1 MRPHFP
7 PALLTLLT
15 AVPPTSSWSPNV
27 FPTQT
32 RRQFLRTS
40 ALLLSGLTL
49 SSCGWTLAE
58 VHPVQS
64 QPGSADELYIYTWSS
79 YVDASLL
86 EGFTAQTGIKV
97 IAETFDSNETML
109 ATFQAGRGAVYSVI
123 YPSDYTVEKMIQL
136 KLLQE
141 LDLSRIDGLDNILP
155 KFQTSAYDPGN
166 RHHVPISWGTTG
178 LIYNSDKLKPSPN
191 DWDYLWQ
198 NQQSLSRR
206 MTLLNDTREVMGA
219 TLRSLGYSYNETRP
233 QPIKLAYEKLQSLK
247 PAIATF
253 TTDAWRDQ
261 LLAGDLLVA
270 MGYSADA
277 LAVMRENPQLK
288 YVIPSSGTSLWSD
301 TVVIPKTAPNPDAA
315 YAWINYLLQ
324 PSVASQ
330 MTERLSFATPN
341 RAAYDQLPAPLRN
354 NETLFPPE
362 SLLAKCESIAPVDLT
377 IAELYEKYWT
387 QLTSA

>member
-1 MRPHFP
+1 MF
-7 PALLTLLT
+7 
-15 AVPPTSSWSPNV
+15 
-27 FPTQT
+27 
-32 RRQFLRTS
+32 
-40 ALLLSGLTL
+40 LSGLTL

-58 VHPVQS
+58 VHPVQNRS
-64 QPGSADELYIYTWSS
+64 GSTDELYVYTWSS

-97 IAETFDSNETML
+97 IADTFDSNETML
-109 ATFQAGRGAVYSVI
+109 ATFQAGRGAVYSII
-123 YPSDYTVEKMIQL
+123 YPSDYTVEKMIEL

-141 LDLSRIDGLDNILP
+141 LDLTRIDGLDNILP

-166 RHHVPISWGTTG
+166 RYHVPISWGTTG
-178 LIYNSDKLKPSPN
+178 LIYNSDKLNPPPS

-198 NQQSLSRR
+198 NQQLLSRR

-219 TLRSLGYSYNETRP
+219 TLRSLSYSYNETNP
-233 QPIKLAYEKLQSLK
+233 QRIKQAYEKLRTLK

-261 LLAGDLLVA
+261 LLAGDLLLA

-277 LAVMRENPQLK
+277 MSVMRENPQLK

-324 PSVASQ
+324 PAVASQ
-330 MTERLSFATPN
+330 VTERLFFATPN

-362 SLLAKCESIAPVDLT
+362 SLLAKCESIAPVEPA

-387 QLTSA
+387 QLTSG